1 MQNFEDSFLLALA
14 LCIAFGFVGFLVG
27 YRRHRGG
34 QSWRRAWSLLVRPI
48 GLAMSVSVVLAF
60 TVYTPHLSAVW
71 EDRQRYGFTYFNGSL
86 VPFRTITSYLAST
99 PSFNVLVQLA
109 GNVLLFVPLGFF
121 LAFGR
126 KLRFGKALAI
136 GLLVALLVETW
147 QWLIGRTV
155 DIDDVILNG
164 IGVALGAAIAIAAS
178 KLGRMSSGGVSSAE
192 GTSQKSNGG
201 VAGPEPLALET
212 VIDADS

>member
-1 MQNFEDSFLLALA
+1 MQNFGDSFFLALA
-14 LCIAFGFVGFLVG
+14 LCIAIGFAGLLVA

-34 QSWRRAWSLLVRPI
+34 QSWGSALSSLARPM
-48 GLAMSVSVVLAF
+48 GLAMSVAIVLAF
-60 TVYTPHLSAVW
+60 TVYTPHLSRVW
-71 EDRQRYGFTYFNGSL
+71 QDWRSYRFTHLNGSF

-99 PSFNVLVQLA
+99 RSFNVMVQLA

-126 KLRFGKALAI
+126 KLRFGEALAI
-136 GLLVALLVETW
+136 GLLVALSVETW
-147 QWLIGRTV
+147 QLLIGRTA

-164 IGVALGAAIAIAAS
+164 IGVAGGAALAIAAS
-178 KLGRMSSGGVSSAE
+178 KLGRMSSGRVSSGE

-201 VAGPEPLALET
+201 VAWPEPLAPET
-212 VIDADS
+212 VIEADS